1 MLYEQNRIE
10 TYRHILQVPHHG
22 DVKALTDTL
31 VRKLRPSRAVI
42 SCEAAYIER
51 KNRPSRAAAGLLEKY
66 GVRYWF
72 TDCFSADWHAPDY
85 WKALILQL
93 MRTGRS
99 PARTEGSYDYIRI
112 V

>member
-31 VRKLRPSRAVI
+31 VWKLRRARAGI
-42 SCEAAYIER
+42 SCEAADIER
-51 KNRPSRAAAGLLEKY
+51 KDRPSRAAGLLEKY

-85 WKALILQL
+85 WESVDFTIDENGTV
-93 MRTGRS
+93 TG
-99 PARTEGSYDYIRI
+99 PDGGKL
-112 V
+112 